1 MTAGLTIYRL
11 AKGGECCGFSTQQLD
26 WGMHLHDDFVER
38 VYGSG
43 EERLE
48 VVLILFELSL

>member
-1 MTAGLTIYRL
+1 LTAGLTIYRL
-11 AKGGECCGFSTQQLD
+11 AKGGECCRFSTQQLD
-26 WGMHLHDDFVER
+26 WGMHLHDDFVKR

-48 VVLILFELSL
+48 VVLVVELSL